1 MADILGKNLILV
13 AASLNLMQLG
23 CRLLE
28 LLTETAYVQPPVDQS
43 ADTPPDIRPA
53 FRHVFK
59 IATRDPGSERLPFLI
74 VSLFI

>member
-1 MADILGKNLILV
+1 M

-53 FRHVFK
+53 FRHLFR
-59 IATRDPGSERLPFLI
+59 IATRVPGSVRLSFLTI
-74 VSLFI
+74 LF